1 MTTCVVLDGARTP
14 IGKLLGVFSTLSA
27 VDLGGI
33 AIKAAVERSGVTAD
47 QIDAVV
53 CGNVVQAGVGP
64 NPARQCAAAA
74 GLPINIPAVSINKLC
89 LSGLVAI
96 GMAVQMIKAGQHT
109 VVVAGGTESMT
120 NAPHLLQGSRHGYKY
135 GEVKAADALDRDAL
149 ICSFDK
155 VSMGSSTESYGND
168 HAITREELDAF
179 SARSHQLAAAATA
192 SGRLAEEIVP
202 VEIKTRKGVIT
213 VTEDEGVR
221 PDTTAEGLANLK
233 PAFAKDGRITAGNA
247 SQLSDGAAA
256 VVVTT
261 KEFAEAHGLSWI
273 AEIRAHGEVAG
284 PSPSLLLQPADAIK
298 DALRRDGNATIADL
312 DIVEINEAF
321 ASVGL
326 ASVKELGL
334 NPDIV
339 NVNGGAIALGHP
351 VGMSGARVLLTA
363 AYELKKRG
371 GGLGA
376 VALCG
381 GGGQG
386 EALLFSTPA

>member
-14 IGKLLGVFSTLSA
+14 IGKLLGVFSTLTA

-33 AIKAAVERSGVTAD
+33 AIKAAIERSGVTAD

-53 CGNVVQAGVGP
+53 FGNVVQAGVGP

-74 GLPINIPAVSINKLC
+74 GLPINIPCVSINKLC
-89 LSGLVAI
+89 LSGLTSVA
-96 GMAVQMIKAGQHT
+96 MAVQMIKAGQHT

-135 GEVKAADALDRDAL
+135 GEVKVADALDRDAL
-149 ICSFDK
+149 ICSFDQ
-155 VSMGSSTESYGND
+155 VSMGTSTEKYGND

-213 VTEDEGVR
+213 VTEDEGIR
-221 PDTTAEGLANLK
+221 ADTTAEGLANLK
-233 PAFAKDGRITAGNA
+233 PAFAKDGRVTAGNA

-261 KEFAEAHGLSWI
+261 KEFAEANGLTWI

-298 DALRRDGNATIADL
+298 DALRRDGNATVADL

-321 ASVGL
+321 ATVGL
-326 ASVKELGL
+326 ASVKDLGV

-386 EALLFSTPA
+386 EAILFSTPA

>member
-14 IGKLLGVFSTLSA
+14 IGKLLGAFSSLTA

-53 CGNVVQAGVGP
+53 FGNVVQAGVGP

-74 GLPINIPAVSINKLC
+74 GLPISIPAVSINKLC

-120 NAPHLLQGSRHGYKY
+120 NAPHLLQGSRQGYKY

-155 VSMGSSTESYGND
+155 VSMGSSTETYGND
-168 HAITREELDAF
+168 HSITREELDAF

-202 VEIKTRKGVIT
+202 VEITTRKGTIT

-221 PDTTAEGLANLK
+221 ADTTAEGLAKLK

-261 KEFAEAHGLSWI
+261 KEFAEANGLTWI

-298 DALRRDGNATIADL
+298 DALRRDGNATVADL
-312 DIVEINEAF
+312 DLVEINEAF

-363 AYELKKRG
+363 AYELKRRG

-386 EALLFSTPA
+386 EAILFSTPA